1 MDIHQFNI
9 LLHVAAGMAALALGF
24 IALFARKGG
33 ALHVK
38 SGRWFLGFMCVVIV
52 TGLVGVFA
60 YEVNTFLLVITLSS
74 GYQGFT
80 GYRIL
85 LTRNNKPYPIDLV
98 AVFITLSACV
108 YFLYY
113 FNSIGMYWSP
123 VIIYSTVGYLLLLI
137 TYDLAKYL
145 LPANRYGNIW
155 LKEHIVKMI
164 GAFSALL
171 SAFSGTVLDRYQ
183 PYSQFLPSVVCLWV
197 IVYFLVTFPRKS
209 RKT

>member
-1 MDIHQFNI
+1 M
-9 LLHVAAGMAALALGF
+9 
-24 IALFARKGG
+24 
-33 ALHVK
+33 K